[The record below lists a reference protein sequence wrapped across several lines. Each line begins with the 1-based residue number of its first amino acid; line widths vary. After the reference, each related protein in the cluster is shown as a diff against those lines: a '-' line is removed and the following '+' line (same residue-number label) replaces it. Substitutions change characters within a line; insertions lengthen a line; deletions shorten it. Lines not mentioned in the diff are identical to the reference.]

1 MNGKDLL
8 MGLGHVDE
16 VYIQAAEEKTLR
28 KPFGTAL
35 RRYGAMAAC
44 FAVLIVAATVFYT
57 RSPVGPTPPGPVV
70 EPPDISQPPE
80 FVPEEVT
87 VDMGQVYFNDAIGP
101 QEDIWY
107 DPDVY
112 TITPLS
118 GQAYADYY
126 QRGLTPP
133 WLPDGL
139 SPAKWNDTAEQIT
152 AADGTMV
159 SDIANLGFYSGYYE
173 DGTPELYENTNAVKG
188 LSLSASRIGALP
200 QWDYVLPEQ
209 ECQTTD
215 INGIAVTLGV
225 SIRPCEPTGSIEV
238 INAEWESDGLHF
250 QLVAQQV
257 ERVDVVKTISSI
269 IAGTADITII
279 N

>member
-8 MGLGHVDE
+8 LGLGYVDE
-16 VYIQAAEEKTLR
+16 AYIQAAEEKTLR
-28 KPFGTAL
+28 KPFGTVV

-44 FAVLIVAATVFYT
+44 FAVLVVAATVLYT

-87 VDMGQVYFNDAIGP
+87 VDMKQVYFNDAIGP
-101 QEDIWY
+101 QEDMWY

-112 TITPLS
+112 AITSLS
-118 GQAYADYY
+118 GQAFVDYY
-126 QRGLTPP
+126 RRDLTPP
-133 WLPDGL
+133 YIPNGL
-139 SPAKWNDTAEQIT
+139 FPSKRNGTAEQVIT
-152 AADGTMV
+152 ADGAIV
-159 SDIANLGFYSGYYE
+159 SDMAVLDFYSGFQ
-173 DGTPELYENTNAVKG
+173 DNNLPELYEDTNAAKG
-188 LSLSASRIGALP
+188 LSLSVSRLGILP

-209 ECQTTD
+209 ERQPTD
-215 INGIAVTLGV
+215 IDGIAVTLGV
-225 SIRPCEPTGSIEV
+225 SIRPCEPAGTVEV
-238 INAEWESDGLHF
+238 INAEWESGGLHF
-250 QLVAQQV
+250 QLTAQQL
-257 ERVDVVKTISSI
+257 ERTDVVKTIASI